1 MFANVQVCS
10 QVHNPVLGL
19 HHLPR
24 EQTLTHLQS
33 VSSSPVTTNL
43 HETLQTEFPQAL
55 RVDGLTKPLIP
66 G

>member
-10 QVHNPVLGL
+10 QVHNPALDL

-24 EQTLTHLQS
+24 EHTLTHLHS
-33 VSSSPVTTNL
+33 VTTNL